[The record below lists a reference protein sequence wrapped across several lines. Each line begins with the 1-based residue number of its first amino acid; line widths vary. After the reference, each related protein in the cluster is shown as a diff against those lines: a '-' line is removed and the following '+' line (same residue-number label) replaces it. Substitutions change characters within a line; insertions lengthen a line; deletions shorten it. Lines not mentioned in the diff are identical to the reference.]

1 MWGMNEGAPAEFDLV
16 MRGYDRQ
23 QVDRCFAQLEG
34 RLIEALAEREL
45 MADLPARFAAA
56 RVELD
61 SANRELER
69 LRSLGSTGDA
79 RVLSVRME
87 AILAMAENEAE
98 RLRQVAAA
106 ELAEARHR
114 AAEILAEA
122 DERAV
127 NARRDFEL
135 ALRSRRD
142 KERHADLVMRHSAEA
157 EAREILTS
165 ARLEASRL
173 RGDVGA
179 PPARIRSPKPAPNFL
194 RWVARRRRTAAWAR

>member
-16 MRGYDRQ
+16 MRGYNRQ

-56 RVELD
+56 SLELE

-69 LRSLGSTGDA
+69 IRSLGSTGDA

-98 RLRQVAAA
+98 RLRQAAAA
-106 ELAEARHR
+106 ELADARHQ

-122 DERAV
+122 DERALQ
-127 NARRDFEL
+127 ARRDFEL
-135 ALRSRRD
+135 ALRARRD
-142 KERHADLVMRHSAEA
+142 KERHADEVLKHSAEA
-157 EAREILTS
+157 EAHEIIAA
-165 ARLEASRL
+165 ARLDAARL
-173 RGDVGA
+173 REESGA
-179 PPARIRSPKPAPNFL
+179 PSRIRSPKPAPSFL